1 MGERLHSLVSCD
13 LSGLFKVGFSVE
25 QLGFLVV
32 PLAMTASLVQES
44 LPVVGFLPP
53 SSRNM
58 EVHDHEWKEEEL
70 IKESFK
76 IILYPCYAG

>member
-1 MGERLHSLVSCD
+1 M
-13 LSGLFKVGFSVE
+13 
-25 QLGFLVV
+25 V